1 MICSVGSST
10 PTMTALPSAASVR
23 GIAGT
28 LFDNIALQP
37 SAARALLLS
46 KEEVHQAVAS
56 SFGRPGQ
63 RMTTDAMALLRTAL
77 MAVVAAGAAF
87 LPPPLRVVAPH
98 LAEADEEPAV
108 AMC

>member
-1 MICSVGSST
+1 M
-10 PTMTALPSAASVR
+10 
-23 GIAGT
+23 
-28 LFDNIALQP
+28 
-37 SAARALLLS
+37 
-46 KEEVHQAVAS
+46 AS

-87 LPPPLRVVAPH
+87 LPPPLGVVAPH